1 MIEKQIA
8 DNYRRAFYDLIDA
21 TVASKE
27 PDYCWIVNLYKEIR
41 YRLIRYVKKDS
52 NTYKQIDEE
61 FDVELFDQMI
71 RNDVFD
77 ATSMINLINN
87 TFKWIKKL
95 QAPSRDEYTE
105 SAKMRV
111 LQSSF
116 DKIVSEFIK
125 EVNTCIDFIDEDMK
139 NFFLTEQV
147 ELSNC

>member
-8 DNYRRAFYDLIDA
+8 ETYKKAFYDLIDA
-21 TVASKE
+21 TVASKQ
-27 PDYCWIVNLYKEIR
+27 PDYDWIANLYKEIR

-61 FDVELFDQMI
+61 FDIALFDQMI

-77 ATSMINLINN
+77 ATAMVNLINN
-87 TFKWIKKL
+87 TFNWIQKL
-95 QAPSRDEYTE
+95 QAPSRDEYTK
-105 SAKMRV
+105 SARHRV

-139 NFFLTEQV
+139 NFFNEQV
-147 ELSNC
+147 KS